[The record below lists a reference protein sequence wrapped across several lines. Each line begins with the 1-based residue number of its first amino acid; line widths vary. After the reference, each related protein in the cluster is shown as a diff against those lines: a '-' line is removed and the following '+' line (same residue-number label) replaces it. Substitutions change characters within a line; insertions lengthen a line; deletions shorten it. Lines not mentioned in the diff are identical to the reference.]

1 MMGFAMKRFFL
12 SLCAVPWVA
21 ACVVPAAKPLPD
33 GEAEPETDAPAEE
46 DTDAPDPGDT
56 PDPPDPPGVDSS
68 ISPPDSAA
76 DSGADTAPTPGG
88 GGAFPLEYFT
98 FSVVFGFDPASAT
111 ARSVTLQGNVLGPQL
126 ELVVGS
132 GAYFQGTAPAES
144 CVLVFRSLTTWPTAA
159 WTANVRALFVYESD
173 PAAQMTTTCTGLI
186 PPGRITALSNY
197 VLTQSSWAGGVHP
210 LPFDPAVAAAVA
222 PLAGLVVP
230 GGVTDPMNPGQYGPT
245 WGFTYGYQVDGA
257 FDLLLDAAGQ
267 LIPMQDYEL
276 LVGNQLQRGLY
287 VVSSLY
293 YFPALP

>member
-1 MMGFAMKRFFL
+1 MNRLVL
-12 SLCAVPWVA
+12 SLLVAPWVA
-21 ACVVPAAKPLPD
+21 GCVVPAAKPLPS
-33 GEAEPETDAPAEE
+33 GESGPDTDAPAER
-46 DTDAPDPGDT
+46 DSDVTDPGDT
-56 PDPPDPPGVDSS
+56 PEPPGPPGVDTSV
-68 ISPPDSAA
+68 PPADTAAA
-76 DSGADTAPTPGG
+76 DSGADTAATPGG
-88 GGAFPLEYFT
+88 QGAFPLEYFT
-98 FSVVFGFDPASAT
+98 FSMVFGFDPASAT

-144 CVLVFRSLTTWPTAA
+144 CVLVFRSPTTWPTAA

-186 PPGRITALSNY
+186 PPGRINALSTY
-197 VLTQSSWAGGVHP
+197 VLTQSSWAGGVHAP
-210 LPFDPAVAAAVA
+210 PFDPAVAAAVA

-245 WGFTYGYQVDGA
+245 WGFTYGYQVDDAYG
-257 FDLLLDAAGQ
+257 LLLDAAGQ
-267 LIPMQDYEL
+267 LVPMTDAQL
-276 LVGNQLQRGLY
+276 LVGDQLQRGLY